1 MESINLADAKA
12 HLSAIVDR
20 VESGETVD
28 IIRRGKPAARLSP
41 AVMTKSKIS
50 RKSLADLVAGLP
62 LNEDNTVRTMRDDD
76 RY

>member
-28 IIRRGKPAARLSP
+28 IMRRGKHAARLSP
-41 AVMTKSKIS
+41 PIPVKSKID
-50 RKSLADLVAGLP
+50 RESLAKLVESAP
-62 LNEDNTVRTMRDDD
+62 LAKNDTVRAMRDDD

>member
-28 IIRRGKPAARLSP
+28 IIRRGKKAARLSP
-41 AVMTKSKIS
+41 PVMPKSKIN
-50 RKSLADLVAGLP
+50 RESLANLVAGLP
-62 LNEDNTVRTMRDDD
+62 MAKDDTVRTMRDDD

>member
-12 HLSAIVDR
+12 HLSSIVDR

-28 IIRRGKPAARLSP
+28 IMRRGKPAARLSP
-41 AVMTKSKIS
+41 VVTIKSKIK
-50 RKSLADLVAGLP
+50 RETLADLVAGLP
-62 LNEDNTVRTMRDDD
+62 LAKNDIIRTMRDND

>member
-20 VESGETVD
+20 VEAGETVD

-41 AVMTKSKIS
+41 PVTTKTKIN
-50 RKSLADLVAGLP
+50 REILADLIKGLP
-62 LNEDNTVRTMRDDD
+62 LTKDNIIRSMREHD